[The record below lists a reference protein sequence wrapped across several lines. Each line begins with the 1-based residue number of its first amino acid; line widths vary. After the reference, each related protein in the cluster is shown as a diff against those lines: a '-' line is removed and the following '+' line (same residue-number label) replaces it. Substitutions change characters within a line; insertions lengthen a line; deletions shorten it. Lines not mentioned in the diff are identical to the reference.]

1 MLLIIDE
8 HLALPEKTTPKA
20 PKMAA
25 LYRGISAI
33 IGTHSDES
41 V

>member
-1 MLLIIDE
+1 MLLILNE
-8 HLALPEKTTPKA
+8 HLALPEKPTPKA

-25 LYRGISAI
+25 LYQGVSAI
-33 IGTHSDES
+33 IGAHPDES